1 MIALD
6 SERHA
11 RSGLLGAHFL
21 PAQEEKVP
29 NTGCHP
35 LKSPHTFKE
44 SEHAND

>member
-21 PAQEEKVP
+21 PAQEEKVS
-29 NTGCHP
+29 NTGCHR
-35 LKSPHTFKE
+35 LKSPHKFKE